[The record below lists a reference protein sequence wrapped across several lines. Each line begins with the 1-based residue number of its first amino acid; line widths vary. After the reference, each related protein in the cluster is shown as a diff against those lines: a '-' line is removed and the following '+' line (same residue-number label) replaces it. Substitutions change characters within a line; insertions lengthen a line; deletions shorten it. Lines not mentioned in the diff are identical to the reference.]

1 MLNAKASA
9 PVRLEEQSA
18 SLTLVDLAKIV
29 ISAVIIALAVN
40 VFLRP
45 TFVSGKSMWP
55 TLNNGDLVF
64 TSTMA
69 YRTHMP
75 ETGDIIVLHSD
86 LPEDIIIKRVIA
98 SEGDALKIS
107 VDGIYVNGVL
117 LEEDYI
123 NTEEPAS
130 VVGNRELVIPEG
142 KVFVMGDNRNHS
154 MDSRFKQVGLI
165 DKSQIIGKAIF
176 RAFPFSKIGTI

>member
-40 VFLRP
+40 AFMRP
-45 TFVSGKSMWP
+45 TTVKGISMWP
-55 TLNNGDLVF
+55 TLNPGDFVF
-64 TSTMA
+64 TSTLV
-69 YRTHMP
+69 YKTQMP

-86 LPEDIIIKRVIA
+86 LPEDVIIKRVIA
-98 SEGDALKIS
+98 SEGDTLKIS
-107 VDGIYVNGVL
+107 ADGIYVNGVL
-117 LEEDYI
+117 LVEDYI
-123 NTEEPAS
+123 NKEEPAS
-130 VVGNRELVIPEG
+130 VIGNRELVIPEG

-154 MDSRFKQVGLI
+154 MDSRAKQVGLI
-165 DKSQIIGKAIF
+165 DRSQIIGKAIF
-176 RAFPFSKIGTI
+176 RLFPPGKMGPL